1 MASFTFPCVFAPM
14 CEIIGGGL
22 QIEAGALILTQR
34 RKVAKEKKAFK
45 KFSVS
50 RLCVFALNSSV
61 FDACINI
68 TLRLYFSLNETF

>member
-34 RKVAKEKKAFK
+34 RKVAKKNKKGK
-45 KFSVS
+45 
-50 RLCVFALNSSV
+50 VF
-61 FDACINI
+61 
-68 TLRLYFSLNETF
+68 